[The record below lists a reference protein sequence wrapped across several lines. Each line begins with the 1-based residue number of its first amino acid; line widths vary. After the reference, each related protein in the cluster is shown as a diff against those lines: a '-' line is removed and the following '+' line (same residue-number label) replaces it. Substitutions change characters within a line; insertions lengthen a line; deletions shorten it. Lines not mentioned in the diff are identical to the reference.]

1 MQGPWLNNITAFNV
15 GKTGATLGG
24 HSSSIRPPA
33 VNTDGH
39 RSAGP
44 YSRFSLSGDG
54 SSPPALTL
62 PQNSPQPF
70 SSALEVLNGHE
81 RHNAD

>member
-1 MQGPWLNNITAFNV
+1 MQGPWLNNITAFNL

-44 YSRFSLSGDG
+44 YSRFSLWRRLL
-54 SSPPALTL
+54 SPRADLAAKLTT
-62 PQNSPQPF
+62 
-70 SSALEVLNGHE
+70 AVL
-81 RHNAD
+81 

>member
-24 HSSSIRPPA
+24 RSSSIRPPA

-44 YSRFSLSGDG
+44 
-54 SSPPALTL
+54 
-62 PQNSPQPF
+62 
-70 SSALEVLNGHE
+70 
-81 RHNAD
+81 